1 MKEGVCS
8 PRVQK
13 LATKLTEQRARRD
26 ELGLLIDEATAPE
39 LPDTTVLE
47 TLRAD
52 SDLVSGR
59 HTLPLVV
66 GVIHR
71 GLDLVEGEVWLL
83 GRRSRR
89 GTLARQRR
97 ERRHRTTP
105 GQRSRIVQRYPSCFC
120 PDAGESRHGS
130 RVATPPYRS
139 ESRGEL
145 AVEYRGGQFDA

>member
-59 HTLPLVV
+59 HT
-66 GVIHR
+66 G
-71 GLDLVEGEVWLL
+71 
-83 GRRSRR
+83 
-89 GTLARQRR
+89 GTL
-97 ERRHRTTP
+97 
-105 GQRSRIVQRYPSCFC
+105 C
-120 PDAGESRHGS
+120 PW
-130 RVATPPYRS
+130 
-139 ESRGEL
+139 
-145 AVEYRGGQFDA
+145 